1 MWIIR
6 NTIRIKDP
14 DYYTD
19 RSAEVCIFE
28 LYLVYFFHVFSKI
41 DNILCFI
48 YYIYIINI
56 IYI

>member
-28 LYLVYFFHVFSKI
+28 LYLVYFFHVFFA
-41 DNILCFI
+41 N
-48 YYIYIINI
+48 
-56 IYI
+56 